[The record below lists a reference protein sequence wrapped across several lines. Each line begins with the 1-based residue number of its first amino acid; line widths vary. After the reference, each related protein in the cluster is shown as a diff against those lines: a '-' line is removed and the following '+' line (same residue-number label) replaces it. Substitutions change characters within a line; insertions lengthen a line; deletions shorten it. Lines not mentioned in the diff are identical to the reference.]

1 LIALTLDGDDELG
14 WVKLTHGHNEVVI
27 VSHSGQAIRFDE
39 NDVRPMGRTAAG
51 VGAMRLR
58 ANDEIRGM
66 DIVDPEAD
74 LLVVTVNGFAK
85 RTPLREY
92 ALQGRNGSGVRTL
105 SKDMQKTGNVMAA
118 RVVSN
123 EGDLTLISRDG
134 MMLRI
139 AIKNISRQSRATQGV
154 RVMSLKRDD
163 VVASVAVLAPK
174 AKEVDSDQDEAEDS
188 RDGLTPSSSPIALPE
203 ATPKTSVNG
212 H

>member
-1 LIALTLDGDDELG
+1 
-14 WVKLTHGHNEVVI
+14 
-27 VSHSGQAIRFDE
+27 
-39 NDVRPMGRTAAG
+39 
-51 VGAMRLR
+51 
-58 ANDEIRGM
+58 
-66 DIVDPEAD
+66 
-74 LLVVTVNGFAK
+74 
-85 RTPLREY
+85 
-92 ALQGRNGSGVRTL
+92 
-105 SKDMQKTGNVMAA
+105 MQKTGNVMAA

-139 AIKNISRQSRATQGV
+139 AIKHISRQSRATQGV

-174 AKEVDSDQDEAEDS
+174 AKEVDSDQDEPEDAN
-188 RDGLTPSSSPIALPE
+188 DNITPPSSPIALPE

>member
-1 LIALTLDGDDELG
+1 MIALTLDEDDELG
-14 WVKLTHGHNEVVI
+14 WVKLTHGHNEVVL

-39 NDVRPMGRTAAG
+39 KDVRPMGRTAAG

-154 RVMSLKRDD
+154 RVMSLKSDD

-174 AKEVDSDQDEAEDS
+174 AKEVDADQDEPEESND
-188 RDGLTPSSSPIALPE
+188 RMTPAPSPIALPE